1 MNRITPD
8 HLARQA
14 LVYVRQSSEYQVR
27 HNTGSQE
34 WQYGLKARAEA
45 LGWADVTFIDQ
56 DLGLSGGG
64 GARRPGFKIMLD
76 AVCNREVGIILSVD
90 ATRLSRNGREWHTL
104 LEFCGVV
111 GCLLAD
117 EQTVYDP
124 RLPTDRMVLG
134 MHGTVS
140 ELELANMRRRSI
152 EGRNRKAARGELF
165 LAVSAGYRRVGRNAI
180 EMDPDLRVREAI
192 SLVFR
197 MFDEMQSV
205 RQVHLWFND
214 EGLELPSRP
223 TGEKEQLRWQLPNYA
238 RVHEILTNPVYAG
251 AYAYGRTESLIELR
265 DGEKKILRKVVN
277 DRDAWQVYIP
287 DSHEGYINLETYER
301 NQRVIA
307 DNSTKMMPSGRR
319 GAVRSGAALLA
330 GLLRCG
336 HCGRKMTVSYSGTG
350 GAVLRYVCH
359 SGAINYNEPKCI
371 SFGGLPADEAVGRE
385 IIRILEPIGLEAAV
399 RVIEDNLEAESEA
412 VRQHEI
418 ALERARYE
426 ANRAW
431 QQYDAVDPA
440 NRQVAG
446 ELERRWN
453 ERLIAVQTV
462 ENALEAAREA
472 CADMRMGEAE
482 REACLQLGADL
493 EQAWNHEGVTAETRK
508 RMLRAALE
516 EIMVWRE
523 DRRTRLLLHWRGG
536 DHTELFVAR
545 KATGRHRH
553 VTDAETAVLIAGL
566 ARQMPDMAIAALL
579 NRLGRR
585 TGKGNSWKKAGVCGF
600 RNKRGIPAY
609 SEGERRERGEMTLS
623 EAAAALGVD
632 YQKARRLIQE
642 GRLPA
647 RQLCRGAPWIISV
660 ADVDCLR
667 AGERPAETPQLA
679 LFEDV
684 TQPLSGREEPHDD

>member
-1 MNRITPD
+1 MNKITAE
-8 HLARQA
+8 HLARKA
-14 LVYVRQSSEYQVR
+14 IVYVRQSSEHQVR
-27 HNTGSQE
+27 HNTGSRE

-45 LGWADVTFIDQ
+45 LGWSDVTFIDQ
-56 DLGLSGGG
+56 DLGLSGSG

-76 AVCNREVGIILSVD
+76 AVCKREAGIILSVD

-134 MHGTVS
+134 MHGTMS

-152 EGRNRKAARGELF
+152 EGRNRKAARGALF

-180 EMDPDLRVREAI
+180 EKDPDLRVRAAI
-192 SLVFR
+192 DLVFR
-197 MFDEMQSV
+197 RFDEMHSV
-205 RQVHLWFND
+205 RQVHLWFHD

-223 TGEKEQLRWQLPNYA
+223 TGENEQLRWQLPNYA

-251 AYAYGRTESLIELR
+251 AYAYGRTESQVEIR
-265 DGEKKILRKVVN
+265 DGEKKITRKVVS
-277 DRDAWQVYIP
+277 DRDAWQVFIP
-287 DSHEGYINLETYER
+287 DHHEGYISLETYER

-336 HCGRKMTVSYSGTG
+336 HCGRKLTVTYSGTSG
-350 GAVLRYVCH
+350 TVLRYTCR
-359 SGAINYNEPKCI
+359 SGVINYNEPKCI
-371 SFGGLPADEAVGRE
+371 SFGGAPADEAVGRE
-385 IIRILEPIGLEAAV
+385 IVRILEPIGLEAAL
-399 RVIEDNLEAESEA
+399 RVIEDDAETGSEA

-426 ANRAW
+426 AHRAW
-431 QQYDAVDPA
+431 QQYDAVDPG

-462 ENALEAAREA
+462 ETALEHAREA
-472 CADMRMGEAE
+472 CADMRMDEEE

-493 EQAWNHEGVTAETRK
+493 ELAWNHEGVTAETRK

-516 EIMVWRE
+516 EIMVWCE
-523 DRRTRLLLHWRGG
+523 DRQVRLLLHWRGG

-545 KATGRHRH
+545 RAKGRHRH
-553 VTDAETAVLIAGL
+553 VTDAETGALITEL

-585 TGKGNSWKKAGVCGF
+585 TGKGHSWRKASVCRF
-600 RNKRGIPAY
+600 RNKRGIPFY
-609 SEGERRERGEMTLS
+609 REGERLERGEMTLS

-632 YQKARRLIQE
+632 YQKAGRMARE

-647 RQLCRGAPWIISV
+647 HQLCKGAPWIISA
-660 ADVDCLR
+660 ADVERLR
-667 AGERPAETPQLA
+667 SGARPETPQLA
-679 LFEDV
+679 LFDD
-684 TQPLSGREEPHDD
+684 TASGHEEPDEG

>member
-1 MNRITPD
+1 MSKITSD
-8 HLARQA
+8 HLARKA
-14 LVYVRQSSEYQVR
+14 IVYVRQSSEHQVR

-34 WQYGLKARAEA
+34 WQYGLKARAGA
-45 LGWADVTFIDQ
+45 LGWAAVTFIDQ

-64 GARRPGFKIMLD
+64 SARRPGFKIMLD

-134 MHGTVS
+134 MHGTMS

-165 LAVSAGYRRVGRNAI
+165 LAVSAGYRRVGKDGI
-180 EMDPDLRVREAI
+180 EKDPDLRVRAAI
-192 SLVFR
+192 ELVFR
-197 MFDEMQSV
+197 KFDELQSV
-205 RQVHLWFND
+205 RQVHLWFHD
-214 EGLELPSRP
+214 EGLQLPSRP
-223 TGEKEQLRWQLPNYA
+223 TSEKQRLRWQLPNYA

-251 AYAYGRTESLIELR
+251 AYAYGRTESHVELR
-265 DGEKKILRKVVN
+265 DGEKRILRRVVS
-277 DRDAWQVYIP
+277 DRDAWQVFNP
-287 DSHEGYINLETYER
+287 DSHEGYVSLETYER

-307 DNSTKMMPSGRR
+307 DNSTRMMCSGRR
-319 GAVRSGAALLA
+319 GAVRGGAALLA

-336 HCGRKMTVSYSGTG
+336 HCGRKLTVTYSGTG
-350 GAVLRYVCH
+350 GAVLRYICH

-371 SFGGLPADEAVGRE
+371 SFGGASADEAVGRE
-385 IIRILEPIGLEAAV
+385 IVRILEPIGMEAAL
-399 RVIEDNLEAESEA
+399 RAIEDDADARSDA

-426 ANRAW
+426 AHRAW
-431 QQYDAVDPA
+431 QQYDAVDPV

-453 ERLIAVQTV
+453 ERLVAVQTV
-462 ENALEAAREA
+462 ENALEHAREA
-472 CADMRMGEAE
+472 CADMRMDEEE
-482 REACLQLGADL
+482 RDACLQLGADL
-493 EQAWNHEGVTAETRK
+493 ELAWNHEGVTAETRK

-516 EIMVWRE
+516 EIVVWCE
-523 DRRTRLLLHWRGG
+523 DRRIRLLLHWRGG
-536 DHTELFVAR
+536 DHTELLVAR
-545 KATGRHRH
+545 RAKGRHRY
-553 VTDAETAVLIAGL
+553 VTDADTGALITGL

-600 RNKRGIPAY
+600 RNKRGIPPY
-609 SEGERRERGEMTLS
+609 REGERQERGEMTLN
-623 EAAAALGVD
+623 EAAAALKVD
-632 YQKARRLIQE
+632 YQKARRLILE

-647 RQLCRGAPWIISV
+647 RQLCTGAPWVITA
-660 ADVDCLR
+660 ADVELLR
-667 AGERPAETPQLA
+667 TDERAEMPRLG
-679 LFEDV
+679 LFEDTV
-684 TQPLSGREEPHDD
+684 PLPSDRDVPGVD